1 MFATGTSS
9 GILAFAH
16 NVLNFKIM
24 LSTWGD
30 STKRLSLGHLKNYP
44 TLKIWFFIFQVGI
57 PIKTLLKDKTVI
69 SMLGESQPKILS
81 ILVVDLSYLW
91 SFGFARNNSRFS
103 ILQKNLMNKSRLG
116 IQENLDLSPK

>member
-1 MFATGTSS
+1 M
-9 GILAFAH
+9 
-16 NVLNFKIM
+16 
-24 LSTWGD
+24 
-30 STKRLSLGHLKNYP
+30 
-44 TLKIWFFIFQVGI
+44 GI